1 MMINENYKVESD
13 DLNVIV
19 SKRMIGK
26 DREGNE
32 RITWKNIAFCP
43 TVESA
48 LKYLAKKEVLGTG
61 LKDLETVNQK
71 IDDLYKYIEN
81 LVSSK
86 K

>member
-13 DLNVIV
+13 ELNVIV
-19 SKRMIGK
+19 SKK
-26 DREGNE
+26 VVSNDREGNE
-32 RITWKNIAFCP
+32 KITWRNIAFCH
-43 TVESA
+43 TIESA